1 MFVATDSS
9 MSRLASVAWLHLVKR
24 RFKLVS
30 DAGLTAAHILLE
42 RVDQTVVQQHLC
54 CSAQKMQCSLI
65 VGSETGRNALQVPGK
80 SRSDLK
86 KHMKANLKHSIKS
99 TMCAF

>member
-1 MFVATDSS
+1 

-42 RVDQTVVQQHLC
+42 RVDQTIVQQHL
-54 CSAQKMQCSLI
+54 
-65 VGSETGRNALQVPGK
+65 
-80 SRSDLK
+80 
-86 KHMKANLKHSIKS
+86 
-99 TMCAF
+99 

>member
-42 RVDQTVVQQHLC
+42 RVDQTVVQQHL
-54 CSAQKMQCSLI
+54 
-65 VGSETGRNALQVPGK
+65 
-80 SRSDLK
+80 
-86 KHMKANLKHSIKS
+86 
-99 TMCAF
+99 